1 MHRHMTRS
9 EDARIQPSFWERI
22 HAGRRAAEAQDI
34 LAAEE
39 IFLAA
44 LSEARGAHTGSEVL
58 ALQSLTTLYGRTGRL
73 FEALALSRH
82 TQRLAARPGMELA
95 RAHAQAQICCAL
107 HGLELHDLLEPE
119 LGRLEPMIRRVPP
132 RDQPD
137 LRMEFLSLAIGDCL
151 RLGNLE
157 GSREYLREY
166 EAMQD
171 QARCSG
177 DIDRFLVQIYD
188 STLRFHEGSPRDAL
202 EILEKMEAEG
212 AIPPFRQLQIL
223 HHWIRCLEAVD
234 RHDEASQRSEQGLAL
249 LERVQDE
256 PQLCGIRL
264 QGGLRLASLFEQD
277 DRDPVRAQRAYEL
290 VAACVVLRIGQID
303 RAMQAVPELGLDA
316 GEQELVRHRREFL
329 RRHTHLLGH
338 VARMLENNPDLCQ
351 YLGADPA
358 HGLLSVCAWCES
370 VRVSEQS
377 WLPIGHYVPRE
388 STIRITHGIC
398 PTCLDN
404 MKLPAKAS

>member
-9 EDARIQPSFWERI
+9 HEAHIDPAFWERI

-34 LAAEE
+34 LTAEQV
-39 IFLAA
+39 FLAA
-44 LSEARGAHTGSEVL
+44 LADSRGVHVGSEVL
-58 ALQSLTTLYGRTGRL
+58 AIQSLTTLYGRTGRL
-73 FEALALSRH
+73 FEALVLSRH

-119 LGRLEPMIRRVPP
+119 LGRLEPMIRRVDP

-151 RLGNLE
+151 RIGDLDGA
-157 GSREYLREY
+157 RDFLREY
-166 EAMQD
+166 EATQD
-171 QARCSG
+171 QARSSS

-188 STLRFHEGSPRDAL
+188 STLRFHEGFPQEAL
-202 EILEKMEAEG
+202 EILEKMEAKG
-212 AIPPFRQLQIL
+212 AVPPFRQLQIL

-234 RHDEASQRSEQGLAL
+234 RHDEAAQRSEQGLAR
-249 LERVQDE
+249 LERVQNE

-264 QGGLRLASLFEQD
+264 QGGLRLAGLFEQD

-303 RAMQAVPELGLDA
+303 RAMQTVPELGLDVS
-316 GEQELVRHRREFL
+316 EHELVRHRREFL
-329 RRHTHLLGH
+329 RRHRQLLGQ
-338 VARMLENNPDLCQ
+338 VARMLENNPELCK
-351 YLGADPA
+351 YLGADHA
-358 HGLLSVCAWCES
+358 HGFLSVCAWCER
-370 VRVSEQS
+370 VRVSDQS

-398 PTCLDN
+398 PTCLAN
-404 MKLPAKAS
+404 MELPAKAS